1 MFQPSKVS
9 RISSIH
15 SMYWWWTRITKN
27 QLLPGPGGRRCGR
40 EWVLHSFGGSWSD
53 PWRNGPKITRK
64 NRNKAP
70 PDVGY
75 GEIRTFWTFVQH
87 FDWRMPS
94 NCGHHPEISLWKTPR
109 SCCWVTS
116 EPWMGTKEL
125 AVTYIGL
132 MPWLEHQVEILLEFD
147 SGADQQPAPRIRN
160 FFRVPT
166 EFHVRWLCCERSWS
180 TKMAKNHGLN
190 LNHLKS
196 LEPNQK
202 QRLPLL
208 VRLQKPLF
216 NTFT

>member
-15 SMYWWWTRITKN
+15 RMYWWWTRITKN

-40 EWVLHSFGGSWSD
+40 EWFLHSFGGSWSD

-125 AVTYIGL
+125 AVTYIGCRGWNIKL
-132 MPWLEHQVEILLEFD
+132 RSSLNLTVELISNLHQGSEISSESRLNFM
-147 SGADQQPAPRIRN
+147 SGDCVANGVGPP
-160 FFRVPT
+160 
-166 EFHVRWLCCERSWS
+166 RWL
-180 TKMAKNHGLN
+180 KIM
-190 LNHLKS
+190 
-196 LEPNQK
+196 
-202 QRLPLL
+202 
-208 VRLQKPLF
+208 V
-216 NTFT
+216 